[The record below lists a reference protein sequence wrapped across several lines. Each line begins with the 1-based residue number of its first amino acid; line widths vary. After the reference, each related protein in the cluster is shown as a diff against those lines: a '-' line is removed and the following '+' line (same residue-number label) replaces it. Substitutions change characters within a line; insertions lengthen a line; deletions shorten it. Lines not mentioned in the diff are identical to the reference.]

1 MSQFDKAILTVLK
14 HEGGYS
20 DHVADRGGKTRYG
33 IIESVARRHG
43 YEGAMHLLPLEKAKE
58 IYRIDYWD
66 ENRLEDIASVN
77 YELALEVFD
86 TGVNVGTAR
95 VARWLQ
101 ESINVLNRN
110 QRTDL
115 TVDGEIGPATL
126 NELRRLNA
134 SDVGYLITIM
144 RIQQGAHYLNLALK
158 VPAQRAFIR
167 GWVNRV

>member
-43 YEGAMHLLPLEKAKE
+43 YEGAMRDLPLEKAKE

-101 ESINVLNRN
+101 
-110 QRTDL
+110 RT
-115 TVDGEIGPATL
+115 EP
-126 NELRRLNA
+126 
-134 SDVGYLITIM
+134 
-144 RIQQGAHYLNLALK
+144 
-158 VPAQRAFIR
+158 
-167 GWVNRV
+167 